1 MAVLNDQRAGWG
13 DVELPCVVRYRRD
26 AFMAP
31 LIICGLLLLT
41 AITCAYW
48 SGKWFAGLPF
58 AVLGIATLLLT
69 LNPLRHVRSI
79 DCLHID
85 EEALTLYGIDGR
97 EVRIKFTPGA
107 EFLVRYD
114 YFYRSIVYATAA
126 KNYRDAQHVM
136 VDVLDVPR
144 GRDIYGLCRLLN
156 DLSSGDVR
164 SAAAPHTVRRAD
176 DWYREPPRLSRAVF
190 GAASFGLLLL
200 FACTMVALTPLLN
213 LLSPVLAQPVLWIIK
228 LGLGSLFVYPAY
240 RLLCVG
246 RLRDLGEGATHRNV
260 NGLVWKSAPGCNR
273 LLAPLR
279 LFLIPGTPG
288 RNPFGPAP
296 RF

>member
-1 MAVLNDQRAGWG
+1 MAILNDQRAGWG

-26 AFMAP
+26 AFVAP

-41 AITCAYW
+41 AITCTYW
-48 SGKWFAGLPF
+48 SGKWFAGVPF
-58 AVLGIATLLLT
+58 MVLGLTTLLLT
-69 LNPLRHVRSI
+69 LSPLRHVRSI
-79 DCLHID
+79 DCVHID
-85 EEALTLYGIDGR
+85 QEALTLFGIDGR
-97 EVRIKFTPGA
+97 EIRIKFAPGG

-144 GRDIYGLCRLLN
+144 GQDIYGLCRLLN
-156 DLSSGDVR
+156 DLSSGDAR
-164 SAAAPHTVRRAD
+164 SGAASQTVRHVD
-176 DWYREPPRLSRAVF
+176 DWYREPPRLSRTVF
-190 GAASFGLLLL
+190 GVASFSLLLL
-200 FACTMVALTPLLN
+200 FACTIVALSFLLTPL
-213 LLSPVLAQPVLWIIK
+213 SAIFAAPFIWVMKI
-228 LGLGSLFVYPAY
+228 GLGSLFIYPAF
-240 RLLCVG
+240 RFLCVG

-260 NGLVWKSAPGCNR
+260 NGLVWRAPRGYDHAW
-273 LLAPLR
+273 APLR
-279 LFLIPGTPG
+279 LFLVPGTAG

>member
-1 MAVLNDQRAGWG
+1 MAVFNDQRAGWG

-26 AFMAP
+26 AFVAP

-41 AITCAYW
+41 AITCTYL
-48 SGKWFAGLPF
+48 SGKWFAGVPF
-58 AVLGIATLLLT
+58 VVLGLATLMLT
-69 LNPLRHVRSI
+69 LSPLRRVRSI
-79 DCLHID
+79 DCVHID
-85 EEALTLYGIDGR
+85 KEALTLYVIDGR
-97 EVRIKFTPGA
+97 EIRIKFTPGA

-126 KNYRDAQHVM
+126 RNYRDAQHVM

-156 DLSSGDVR
+156 DLSSGNVR
-164 SAAAPHTVRRAD
+164 SGVAARTVRHGD
-176 DWYREPPRLSRAVF
+176 DWYREPLRLSRTVF
-190 GAASFGLLLL
+190 AAACLGLLLL
-200 FACTMVALTPLLN
+200 FACMIVALTLLLTPLAMIFATPIVWVVKVG
-213 LLSPVLAQPVLWIIK
+213 LS
-228 LGLGSLFVYPAY
+228 SLFIYPAY
-240 RLLCVG
+240 RFLCVG

-260 NGLVWKSAPGCNR
+260 NGLVWRPSPGYNRPWAPFR
-273 LLAPLR
+273 LLLV
-279 LFLIPGTPG
+279 PGTPG

>member
-13 DVELPCVVRYRRD
+13 DVELPCVVRYRRN
-26 AFMAP
+26 AFVAP

-41 AITCAYW
+41 AITCTYW
-48 SGKWFAGLPF
+48 SGKWYAGIPF
-58 AVLGIATLLLT
+58 FVVGITTLLLT
-69 LNPLRHVRSI
+69 LSPLRHVRSI
-79 DCLHID
+79 DCVHID

-97 EVRIKFTPGA
+97 EIRIKFTPGA

-144 GRDIYGLCRLLN
+144 GRNIYGLCQLLN
-156 DLSSGDVR
+156 DLSSGDAR
-164 SAAAPHTVRRAD
+164 SGAAARTVRYAD
-176 DWYREPPRLSRAVF
+176 DWYREPPRLSRTVF
-190 GAASFGLLLL
+190 ATASFGLLLL
-200 FACTMVALTPLLN
+200 FACTIAALTLLLTPLATILAAPVIWVIKIG
-213 LLSPVLAQPVLWIIK
+213 LS
-228 LGLGSLFVYPAY
+228 SLFIYPAY

-260 NGLVWKSAPGCNR
+260 NGLVWRSAQGYNQPW
-273 LLAPLR
+273 APLR
-279 LFLIPGTPG
+279 LFLVPGTAG

>member
-13 DVELPCVVRYRRD
+13 DIELPCVVRYRRD
-26 AFMAP
+26 AFVAP

-41 AITCAYW
+41 ALTCTYW
-48 SGKWFAGLPF
+48 SGQWFAGVPF
-58 AVLGIATLLLT
+58 VVLGAATLLLT

-79 DCLHID
+79 DCVHID
-85 EEALTLYGIDGR
+85 QEALTLHGIDGR

-126 KNYRDAQHVM
+126 KGYRDAQHVM

-144 GRDIYGLCRLLN
+144 GRDIYGLCQLLN

-164 SAAAPHTVRRAD
+164 SGAAPRTVRHAD

-190 GAASFGLLLL
+190 GGASFALLLL
-200 FACTMVALTPLLN
+200 FACTMVALAP
-213 LLSPVLAQPVLWIIK
+213 LLSPLSLVLAQPVLWVIK
-228 LGLGSLFVYPAY
+228 LGLGSLFIYPAY
-240 RLLCVG
+240 RFLCVG
-246 RLRDLGEGATHRNV
+246 RLRDLGEGATHRNA
-260 NGLVWKSAPGCNR
+260 NGLMFKSA
-273 LLAPLR
+273 LAPLR
-279 LFLIPGTPG
+279 LFLVPGTPG

>member
-26 AFMAP
+26 AFVAP

-41 AITCAYW
+41 AITCTYW

-58 AVLGIATLLLT
+58 AVLGVATLLLT

-97 EVRIKFTPGA
+97 EIRIKFTPGA

-164 SAAAPHTVRRAD
+164 SAAPPRTVRRAD

-200 FACTMVALTPLLN
+200 FACTMVALTPPLN
-213 LLSPVLAQPVLWIIK
+213 LLSQFLAQPILWIIK
-228 LGLGSLFVYPAY
+228 LGLGSLFIYPAY

-260 NGLVWKSAPGCNR
+260 NGLVWRSA
-273 LLAPLR
+273 LAPLR
-279 LFLIPGTPG
+279 LFLVPGTPG